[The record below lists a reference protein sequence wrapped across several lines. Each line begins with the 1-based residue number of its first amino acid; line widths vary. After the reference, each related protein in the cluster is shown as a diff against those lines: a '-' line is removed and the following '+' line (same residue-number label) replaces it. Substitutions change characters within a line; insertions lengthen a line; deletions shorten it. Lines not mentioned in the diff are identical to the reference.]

1 MDENIRKIISDTAA
15 SGSAANKK
23 KETDLIQLVIFL
35 LDGEEY
41 AIPISDLQ
49 EIIRIP
55 AITPIPSAPE
65 FILGILNLRGKIVV
79 VVDLEKRFNLKRE
92 NNEKPGHIIITEV
105 GENTFGVMV
114 DVVTEVLR
122 VSTATIQPTPFLS
135 SSKIHADYLKGV
147 VVIEDEEETKNKQTE
162 TQSVQTQKH
171 SRLIILLDIL
181 KMLQENELLQI
192 GKVVEEV
199 VSSGQ

>member
-1 MDENIRKIISDTAA
+1 MDDNIRKIIADTAS
-15 SGSAANKK
+15 SGSADKK
-23 KETDLIQLVIFL
+23 KETDMIQLVIFL

-55 AITPIPSAPE
+55 NITPIPSAPE

-79 VVDLEKRFNLKRE
+79 VVDLEKRFHLIRE

-114 DVVTEVLR
+114 DMVTEVLR
-122 VSTATIQPTPFLS
+122 VAVSSIQPTPFLS

-147 VVIEDEEETKNKQTE
+147 VVIEDEEETKDQKTE
-162 TQSVQTQKH
+162 IQKN

-181 KMLQENELLQI
+181 KMLQEDELLQI

-199 VSSGQ
+199 VSTVK

>member
-1 MDENIRKIISDTAA
+1 MDDNIRKIIADTAS
-15 SGSAANKK
+15 SGSADKK
-23 KETDLIQLVIFL
+23 KETDMIQLVIFL

-55 AITPIPSAPE
+55 SITPIPSAPE

-79 VVDLEKRFNLKRE
+79 VVDLEKRFHLIRE

-114 DVVTEVLR
+114 DMVTEVLR
-122 VSTATIQPTPFLS
+122 VAVSSIQPTPFLS

-147 VVIEDEEETKNKQTE
+147 VVIEDEEETKDQKTE
-162 TQSVQTQKH
+162 IQKN

-181 KMLQENELLQI
+181 KMLQEDELLQI

-199 VSSGQ
+199 VSTVK

>member
-1 MDENIRKIISDTAA
+1 MDDNIRKIISETAS
-15 SGSAANKK
+15 SGSANKK
-23 KETDLIQLVIFL
+23 KETDLIQLVVFL

-79 VVDLEKRFNLKRE
+79 VVDLEKRFHLKRE

-105 GENTFGVMV
+105 GDNTFGVMV

-122 VSTATIQPTPFLS
+122 VSTSSIQPTPILS

-147 VVIEDEEETKNKQTE
+147 VVIEDEEETRNKENE
-162 TQSVQTQKH
+162 TQSVQTQKN

-181 KMLQENELLQI
+181 KMLQENELLQL

-199 VSSGQ
+199 VSEGK